1 MGKFKFPSAYTIL
14 FFLIAIVAVLTW
26 IIPAGQYH
34 MAMNEALGKE
44 VPVAG
49 TYAHVE
55 ANPQGL
61 ISVLMAP
68 IAGLYDPDSGQARAI
83 DVALFILIIGG
94 FLGIVTK
101 TGAIDAGIERVTT
114 RLRGREEWMIP
125 ILMALFAAGGTIY
138 GMAEESL
145 PFYTLLVPVMLAA
158 RFDPVVAAST
168 VLLGA
173 GIGTLGSTI
182 NPFATVIAANAAGI
196 PFTNGIT
203 LRVVVLVIG
212 WIICVTWVMRY
223 ARKVR
228 KEPSLSIIADKQE
241 ENLAH
246 FLGNKSEQALE
257 FTPVRKIILVIFALT
272 FAVMIYGVAVLG
284 WWMAEIS
291 TVFLASA
298 IIIGLIARM
307 SEEELTS
314 TFINGARDLLGV
326 ALIIGIARGIVVI
339 MDKGMIT
346 HTILHYAEGMVT
358 GLSTVAFINVM
369 YWLEVVLSFLVPSS
383 SGLAVLTMPIMAP
396 LADFANVN
404 RDLVVTAYQS
414 ASGIVNLITPTS
426 AVVMG
431 GLAIAHVPYV
441 RYLKWVAPLLGILT
455 VVIMVGIKSGGIV
468 VICRMALP
476 LSGLRNGVVSPVI
489 SRTEYR
495 IMMDYEDFSPKEQLQ
510 LTVCQRLI
518 AEKSYF
524 SQEELR
530 RDLQERGFETISQS
544 TVSRLLN
551 LLGVIKIRN
560 AKGLKV
566 YSLNPQ
572 LRPAPDAARTVSE
585 MVVSVEH
592 NREFILI
599 HTVAGYGRAVARV
612 LDYHQLPEILGV
624 VAGSSIVWVAPRMVK
639 RVALVHKQIN
649 YLLRTY

>member
-1 MGKFKFPSAYTIL
+1 
-14 FFLIAIVAVLTW
+14 
-26 IIPAGQYH
+26 
-34 MAMNEALGKE
+34 
-44 VPVAG
+44 
-49 TYAHVE
+49 
-55 ANPQGL
+55 
-61 ISVLMAP
+61 
-68 IAGLYDPDSGQARAI
+68 
-83 DVALFILIIGG
+83 
-94 FLGIVTK
+94 
-101 TGAIDAGIERVTT
+101 
-114 RLRGREEWMIP
+114 
-125 ILMALFAAGGTIY
+125 
-138 GMAEESL
+138 
-145 PFYTLLVPVMLAA
+145 
-158 RFDPVVAAST
+158 
-168 VLLGA
+168 
-173 GIGTLGSTI
+173 
-182 NPFATVIAANAAGI
+182 IAANAAGI

-455 VVIMVGIKSGGIV
+455 VVIMV
-468 VICRMALP
+468 ALS
-476 LSGLRNGVVSPVI
+476 LG
-489 SRTEYR
+489 
-495 IMMDYEDFSPKEQLQ
+495 
-510 LTVCQRLI
+510 
-518 AEKSYF
+518 A
-524 SQEELR
+524 
-530 RDLQERGFETISQS
+530 
-544 TVSRLLN
+544 LL
-551 LLGVIKIRN
+551 
-560 AKGLKV
+560 
-566 YSLNPQ
+566 
-572 LRPAPDAARTVSE
+572 
-585 MVVSVEH
+585 
-592 NREFILI
+592 
-599 HTVAGYGRAVARV
+599 
-612 LDYHQLPEILGV
+612 
-624 VAGSSIVWVAPRMVK
+624 
-639 RVALVHKQIN
+639 
-649 YLLRTY
+649 

>member
-34 MAMNEALGKE
+34 MAMNEAL
-44 VPVAG
+44 
-49 TYAHVE
+49 
-55 ANPQGL
+55 
-61 ISVLMAP
+61 
-68 IAGLYDPDSGQARAI
+68 RAI

-272 FAVMIYGVAVLG
+272 FAVMI
-284 WWMAEIS
+284 
-291 TVFLASA
+291 
-298 IIIGLIARM
+298 
-307 SEEELTS
+307 
-314 TFINGARDLLGV
+314 INGARDLLGV

-414 ASGIVNLITPTS
+414 A
-426 AVVMG
+426 
-431 GLAIAHVPYV
+431 
-441 RYLKWVAPLLGILT
+441 LLGILT
-455 VVIMVGIKSGGIV
+455 VVIMV
-468 VICRMALP
+468 ALS
-476 LSGLRNGVVSPVI
+476 LG
-489 SRTEYR
+489 
-495 IMMDYEDFSPKEQLQ
+495 
-510 LTVCQRLI
+510 
-518 AEKSYF
+518 A
-524 SQEELR
+524 
-530 RDLQERGFETISQS
+530 
-544 TVSRLLN
+544 LL
-551 LLGVIKIRN
+551 
-560 AKGLKV
+560 
-566 YSLNPQ
+566 
-572 LRPAPDAARTVSE
+572 
-585 MVVSVEH
+585 
-592 NREFILI
+592 
-599 HTVAGYGRAVARV
+599 
-612 LDYHQLPEILGV
+612 
-624 VAGSSIVWVAPRMVK
+624 
-639 RVALVHKQIN
+639 
-649 YLLRTY
+649 

>member
-441 RYLKWVAPLLGILT
+441 RYLKWVCAAAWDINSGNYG
-455 VVIMVGIKSGGIV
+455 GIKSGGIV

-612 LDYHQLPEILGV
+612 LDYHQLPGNFRRGGRKQYRLGR
-624 VAGSSIVWVAPRMVK
+624 SSDGEACRSG
-639 RVALVHKQIN
+639 A
-649 YLLRTY
+649 